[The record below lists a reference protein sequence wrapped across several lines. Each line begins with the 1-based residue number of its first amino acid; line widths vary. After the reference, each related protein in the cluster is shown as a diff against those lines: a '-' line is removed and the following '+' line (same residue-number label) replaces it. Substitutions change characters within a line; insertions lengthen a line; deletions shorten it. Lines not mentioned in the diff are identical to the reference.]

1 MSKRII
7 VTGSSDCMFW
17 YTQYNGEEFL
27 VVREESDR
35 YWVRERNRW
44 GCINFILKKDS
55 REV

>member
-7 VTGSSDCMFW
+7 VIGSSDCMFW

-35 YWVRERNRW
+35 YWVRERNSC